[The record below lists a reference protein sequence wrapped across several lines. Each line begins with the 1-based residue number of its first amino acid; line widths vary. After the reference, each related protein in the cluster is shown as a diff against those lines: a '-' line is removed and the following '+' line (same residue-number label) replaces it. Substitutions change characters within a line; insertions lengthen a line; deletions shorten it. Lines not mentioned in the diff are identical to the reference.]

1 MNRQCI
7 IGVLLA
13 HIIRRLLDPWG
24 RLFSNSVFQ
33 DDDSTVAGGLT
44 SKSLRGE

>member
-13 HIIRRLLDPWG
+13 HIIRRLLDPSG
-24 RLFSNSVFQ
+24 TLFSMV
-33 DDDSTVAGGLT
+33 TPAGPFKLWI
-44 SKSLRGE
+44 ED